1 MLLRSIP
8 YDNEHGAN
16 MNLTNNTISKLLN
29 ALHLK
34 HEPTHRHSILAASVA
49 LEIAPIIDSGE
60 RVPFTDVRDAALLH
74 DVGKL
79 NIPVCILDKSG
90 SLSPREWDCI
100 KLHPKYGEE
109 ILLATEDKRLHSLSR
124 YVLEHHELHDGSG
137 YPHKLGLKNIH
148 IISRIIN
155 IADRFAALT
164 EDRPYRKALLP
175 AIAVD
180 YLREDIETFFPMDG
194 SRIISTLKGYEH
206 QEYHVAEGYDE
217 PAFAAVG

>member
-1 MLLRSIP
+1 
-8 YDNEHGAN
+8 
-16 MNLTNNTISKLLN
+16 MNLTNNNTISKLLN

-34 HEPTHRHSILAASVA
+34 HEPTYRHSILAANVA
-49 LEIAPIIDSGE
+49 LEIVPIIDSGE
-60 RVPFTDVRDAALLH
+60 RVPYSDVRDAALLH

-90 SLSPREWDCI
+90 SLTAREWDCV
-100 KLHPKYGEE
+100 KLHPQHGEE
-109 ILLATEDKRLHSLSR
+109 ILLGMEDNRLRGLSR

-148 IISRIIN
+148 VISRIIN

-175 AIAVD
+175 EVAVG
-180 YLREDIETFFPMDG
+180 YLVEDIKTFFPMDG
-194 SRIISTLKGYEH
+194 ARIISTLRGYGH
-206 QEYHVAEGYDE
+206 QEYIAEE
-217 PAFAAVG
+217 FEECAFAAVC